1 MLGAAVLLYAVGAFA
16 LGYPELVVMA
26 AGGVIALIGA
36 LLWTLPRARLSVGR
50 EVTPLKV
57 SRGEAAMAVLTVRNQ
72 GRLPL
77 AGLRARDRAGASE
90 RVVELPPLRGGR
102 TRVVS
107 YELPTGVRGEI
118 EVGPLAVVRE
128 DPFGL
133 TRHVTGYGEESR
145 LLVRPRVVPLGV
157 LPSGRAHH
165 LEGPASDRA
174 PSGTA
179 TFHTLREYV
188 PGDDLRQVHWRS
200 TARTGTL
207 MVRRLVDA
215 GLPFTTVALDNRGSP
230 GGEVSGFELAV
241 DVAASVAVGAA
252 RAGFPVRVVTADGVL
267 LDLKG
272 GAHDAEAVLDALAL
286 VRVRAGDAGGGNPLR
301 LARPGGSLVV
311 VTALPAAAGGRG
323 ADTAVSREG
332 STAASGEGSTAANG
346 EADTL
351 ASMVAAA
358 RRRHD
363 RTLWLRVTSPGDP
376 LLPTGGAPVP
386 SGDPA
391 PGGAFASSGGALA
404 ASGDPPASAF
414 VRPRGAVAVPGV
426 AVIDVTDLD
435 VLAAVWPGAR
445 R

>member
-1 MLGAAVLLYAVGAFA
+1 MGGAVLLYVVGAFV

-57 SRGEAAMAVLTVRNQ
+57 SRGEAAVAVLTVRNH

-77 AGLRARDRAGASE
+77 AGLRARDRVGASE
-90 RVVELPPLRGGR
+90 RVVGLPPLRGGR

-107 YELPTGVRGEI
+107 YALPTDVRGVI

-165 LEGPASDRA
+165 LEGPAGDRA

-188 PGDDLRQVHWRS
+188 PGDDLRHVHWRS

-230 GGEVSGFELAV
+230 GRRGAAGAGTRADEEVSGFELAV
-241 DVAASVAVGAA
+241 DVAASVTVGAV

-272 GAHDAEAVLDALAL
+272 GAGDAEVVLDALAL
-286 VRVRAGDAGGGNPLR
+286 VRIRDEDAATVDPLR

-311 VTALPAAAGGRG
+311 VTAAP
-323 ADTAVSREG
+323 
-332 STAASGEGSTAANG
+332 TAARGRNAGMVAGSETNTVAER
-346 EADTL
+346 EAST
-351 ASMVAAA
+351 VAAA

-376 LLPTGGAPVP
+376 LRP
-386 SGDPA
+386 
-391 PGGAFASSGGALA
+391 PGGAV
-404 ASGDPPASAF
+404 P
-414 VRPRGAVAVPGV
+414 AVPGV

-435 VLAAVWPGAR
+435 VLAATWPGAR